1 MRSYVTGASTICY
14 KVLLAR
20 VTVDGNLLHGSG
32 RSRRGT
38 GLVTSSR
45 AETSLQPFQALGYA
59 ARSMRG
65 FFALNLPVSAQV
77 RRDFRLDLLGAI
89 LFGVFNG
96 SVISYLYVVAR
107 TIGVTPFGVSV
118 LVSMPAIGAILAL
131 PVSLLVR
138 GKAGRPFMIYSWAF
152 GRALLLLL
160 VFFSGSTP
168 YLLIVSLFL
177 VSSSIAQPFYA
188 AVMQSIYPR
197 EFRGRLM
204 SLVRVGSGTATTI
217 TSLLAAWLLGSL
229 HVSYT
234 AVFAVGSFLAV
245 SSLAIFVRI
254 SPAAPD
260 TRPRQSLRDTFGL
273 LRQNRPFA
281 QYQVWVMLMGFGNIM
296 AATLYP
302 LVIVDK
308 LKAGYGAFG
317 VLAVV
322 SAVGY
327 LASFFVWGR
336 ITDRL
341 GPVITMF
348 IIGVGVLVSPA
359 GMLIAPSV
367 FWLAPVALVGGVVLA
382 GFEIGVFAAVIY
394 YAAATPVEVPRYMAL
409 HSIFSGV
416 RGLFGPFAA
425 TLILFGHH
433 YTISLTAALIISGSG
448 TFMLWQMVRQDER
461 KKQAGANQ
469 PASAPPSIK
478 AGSA

>member
-1 MRSYVTGASTICY
+1 
-14 KVLLAR
+14 
-20 VTVDGNLLHGSG
+20 
-32 RSRRGT
+32 
-38 GLVTSSR
+38 
-45 AETSLQPFQALGYA
+45 
-59 ARSMRG
+59 MRG

-89 LFGVFNG
+89 MFGVFNG
-96 SVISYLYVVAR
+96 SVISYLFVVAR
-107 TIGVTPFGVSV
+107 TIGVAPVGVSL

-131 PVSLLVR
+131 PVSLMVR
-138 GKAGRPFMIYSWAF
+138 GKAGRPFMIASWAF

-160 VFFSGSTP
+160 IFFSSSTP

-188 AVMQSIYPR
+188 AVMQHIYPR

-204 SLVRVGSGTATTI
+204 SLVRVGSGAATTV
-217 TSLLAAWLLGSL
+217 TSLLTAWLLGSL

-234 AVFAVGSFLAV
+234 AVFAVGSAVAV
-245 SSLAIFVRI
+245 SSLFIFVRI
-254 SPAAPD
+254 TPAAPD

-273 LRQNRPFA
+273 LRTNRPFA
-281 QYQVWVMLMGFGNIM
+281 RYQIWVMLMGFGNIM

-336 ITDRL
+336 VTDRL

-348 IIGVGVLVSPA
+348 IIGVGVLVSPL
-359 GMLIAPSV
+359 GMLVAPGV
-367 FWLAPVALVGGVVLA
+367 YWLTPVALIGGVVLA
-382 GFEIGVFAAVIY
+382 GFEIGVFSAVIH

-416 RGLFGPFAA
+416 RGLIGPFAA
-425 TLILFGHH
+425 TLLLFGHH
-433 YTISLTAALIISGSG
+433 YAISLTCALAISGAG
-448 TFMLWQMVRQDER
+448 TCMLWRLVLEDRR
-461 KKQAGANQ
+461 KPALEADFFA
-469 PASAPPSIK
+469 PASPRRSE
-478 AGSA
+478 AGSS